1 MQINLVDGQFD
12 VAEGLSLISRLVEVK
27 IRFHEEKINSLSAEE
42 DIKMREN
49 RVQKLQKQLEDLRG
63 QLNGKAIKLQIK
75 SEINIQSS

>member
-49 RVQKLQKQLEDLRG
+49 RVQKLQKELEDLRG